1 MPSTPPAA
9 AAKRGHPSGPRAS
22 GSTGGAGR
30 KRKRS
35 SDRDT
40 TSAAPGAH
48 AQQRIDGVPPS
59 LAPVLL
65 HAIKS
70 RRKYLSKLGAGQKQ
84 PSPSPTAAAIE
95 SAAET
100 GDVLARVAARSEQ
113 EQKRHRAAEDADSP
127 LERPRLASEDATAAF
142 LNGVRREAASS
153 GRGGRSENG
162 WTIERRGEGTTE
174 SVPVACLSFLLGLF
188 SADDGSVK
196 LATRR
201 AALALAS
208 ELLQRSAE
216 CRESFAAAERLRQF
230 LEVVSNMATSNHN
243 ADNDGDTA
251 LKLLVQQEAARL
263 LSETSDRFGTH
274 YPRLAVAAR
283 FLEEREGVVLPR
295 SSSSAG
301 TNASGLAD
309 LVSNNAMAELRR
321 GRDLAMTKIGK
332 AHGRIRKILSRADE
346 CFEILVPRIGG
357 SAPAKGPDQGDV
369 ALTGKGLGDD
379 GDEDDEEDDD
389 DIDWEEGNDDD
400 EAVGASKAH
409 LPEDHEK
416 VVERTLAQMGRSRG
430 IVDGGIE
437 ISLGRGGETEATGG
451 GIDSGASAAN
461 AAAAREMLGRCVQLL
476 SETHLP
482 RLSFWAEC
490 LGKADMMVQQL
501 AQQDGST
508 TQTPQTSL
516 VAMTSSLRKKR
527 AETLSLVLA
536 LKRDSAKTIA
546 SAARLGIG
554 NAASVSSET
563 VSGSTE
569 GGGKATASTAVD
581 AKKLHN
587 TNPTDVGVAAASS
600 IGAKLSW
607 KQDLGIKSTKKPR
620 KKIRIKFASASSRS
634 RSALE
639 IKARKG
645 L

>member
-35 SDRDT
+35 SDRD
-40 TSAAPGAH
+40 SAAAAPG

-59 LAPVLL
+59 LTPVLL

-70 RRKYLSKLGAGQKQ
+70 RRKYLSKLGVGQNQ
-84 PSPSPTAAAIE
+84 PSPTTEAAAAPTAATG
-95 SAAET
+95 T

-113 EQKRHRAAEDADSP
+113 EQKRHRAAEDANSP
-127 LERPRLASEDATAAF
+127 LERLASEDATAAF
-142 LNGVRREAASS
+142 LNGVRREASSS

-162 WTIERRGEGTTE
+162 WTIEQHGEGTTE

-216 CRESFAAAERLRQF
+216 CRESFAAAEPLRQF

-243 ADNDGDTA
+243 ADNDSDTA

-263 LSETSDRFGTH
+263 LSEISDRFGTH
-274 YPRLAVAAR
+274 YPRLTVAAR
-283 FLEEREGVVLPR
+283 FLEEREGIVLPR

-357 SAPAKGPDQGDV
+357 SAPAKGPDQGEV
-369 ALTGKGLGDD
+369 ALTSKGLGDD

-389 DIDWEEGNDDD
+389 DIDWEEGDDDD

-416 VVERTLAQMGRSRG
+416 AVERTLAQMGRSRG

-451 GIDSGASAAN
+451 GIDGGASAAT

-536 LKRDSAKTIA
+536 LKCDSAKTIA
-546 SAARLGIG
+546 SATRLGIG

-569 GGGKATASTAVD
+569 GGGSATASTAVD
-581 AKKLHN
+581 ASKVNN
-587 TNPTDVGVAAASS
+587 TNPTGVGVAAASS

-607 KQDLGIKSTKKPR
+607 KQDLGIKATKKPR

>member
-1 MPSTPPAA
+1 M
-9 AAKRGHPSGPRAS
+9 
-22 GSTGGAGR
+22 
-30 KRKRS
+30 
-35 SDRDT
+35 
-40 TSAAPGAH
+40 
-48 AQQRIDGVPPS
+48 
-59 LAPVLL
+59 
-65 HAIKS
+65 
-70 RRKYLSKLGAGQKQ
+70 
-84 PSPSPTAAAIE
+84 
-95 SAAET
+95 
-100 GDVLARVAARSEQ
+100 AARSDQ

-127 LERPRLASEDATAAF
+127 LERLASEDATAAF
-142 LNGVRREAASS
+142 LNGARREASSS

-162 WTIERRGEGTTE
+162 WTIEQHGEGTTE

-216 CRESFAAAERLRQF
+216 CRESFAAAEPLRQF

-243 ADNDGDTA
+243 ADNDSDTA

-263 LSETSDRFGTH
+263 LSETSDRFGIH
-274 YPRLAVAAR
+274 YPRLTVAAR
-283 FLEEREGVVLPR
+283 FLEEREGIVLPR
-295 SSSSAG
+295 TSSSAG

-321 GRDLAMTKIGK
+321 GRDLAMAKIGK
-332 AHGRIRKILSRADE
+332 AHGRIRKIHSRADE
-346 CFEILVPRIGG
+346 YFEILVPRIGG

-369 ALTGKGLGDD
+369 ALTSKGLGDD
-379 GDEDDEEDDD
+379 GDEDDD
-389 DIDWEEGNDDD
+389 DIDWEEGDDDD
-400 EAVGASKAH
+400 EVVGASKAH

-416 VVERTLAQMGRSRG
+416 AVERTLAQMGRSRG

-451 GIDSGASAAN
+451 GIDGGASAAT

-490 LGKADMMVQQL
+490 LGKADMMIQQL

-587 TNPTDVGVAAASS
+587 TNPTGVGVAAASS